1 MNMKILQDKTLEL
14 ISPTD
19 ALEKAEALLV
29 IQQDEKEVEAT
40 HEGTV
45 SEYEYS
51 TKKWQEVINK
61 PSLQMI

>member
-1 MNMKILQDKTLEL
+1 MKILQDKTLEL

-61 PSLQMI
+61 PAIQMI

>member
-1 MNMKILQDKTLEL
+1 MKILQDKTLEL